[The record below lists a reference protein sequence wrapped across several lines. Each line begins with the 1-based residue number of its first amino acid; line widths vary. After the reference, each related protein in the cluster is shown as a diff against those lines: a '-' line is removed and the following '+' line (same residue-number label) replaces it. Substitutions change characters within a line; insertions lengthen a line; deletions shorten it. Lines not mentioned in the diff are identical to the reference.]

1 MGRSV
6 LFISAALALA
16 AIAGGCGRARPQVPP
31 TVFINQTPT
40 CREQWVHMPVL
51 LNFPTGG
58 TVLDS
63 TNREILDEMV
73 RSGLTRNDIVRVRVE
88 GHADTCG
95 NEINNMALSQ
105 GRAAHVAQE
114 LMLMGVPADRIET
127 IGYGSQRPRAEPG
140 CSAEMQLSMQT
151 NRRVEFELLVCR

>member
-1 MGRSV
+1 MRRSV
-6 LFISAALALA
+6 LWVSAALALA
-16 AIAGGCGRARPQVPP
+16 AVGVGCGRARPQVPP
-31 TVFINQTPT
+31 TVFVQQTPT

-58 TVLDS
+58 TVLDA
-63 TNREILDEMV
+63 TNEAILDEMV

-105 GRAAHVAQE
+105 GRAASIANE
-114 LMLMGVPADRIET
+114 LMQMGVPADRIET
-127 IGYGSQRPRAEPG
+127 IGYGSTQPRAEPG
-140 CSAEMQLSMQT
+140 CSADMQLSMQT
-151 NRRVEFELLVCR
+151 NRRVEFSLLVCR